1 MLRTPA
7 MGIKL
12 YNTYNYTIH
21 ISLVG
26 GPIRACGGLEKIGAC
41 STAVLG
47 HAEFAQVLESPAET
61 AWTLEGFVSEPDHL
75 PIPIIRIEG
84 E

>member
-12 YNTYNYTIH
+12 YIQLHNPH
-21 ISLVG
+21 FFG
-26 GPIRACGGLEKIGAC
+26 GWANQARGGLEKIGAC
-41 STAVLG
+41 CTAVLG
-47 HAEFAQVLESPAET
+47 HVEFAQVLESPAET